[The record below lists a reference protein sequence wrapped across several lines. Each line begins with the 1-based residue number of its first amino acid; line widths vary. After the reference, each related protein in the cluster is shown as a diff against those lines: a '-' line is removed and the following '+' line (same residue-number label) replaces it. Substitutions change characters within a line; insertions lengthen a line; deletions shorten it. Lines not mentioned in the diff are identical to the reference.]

1 MFLFRPHKVQY
12 IHLKRKIEELE
23 SILSSYLESL
33 STTRRVDFPYPMLS
47 DLYQE
52 INSVSSNAVKVSLL
66 RLLNAQIISRLSQY
80 NPKLFSM
87 YQLIEEEITEL
98 TNDQKSTFECC

>member
-23 SILSSYLESL
+23 SILFSYLESL
-33 STTRRVDFPYPMLS
+33 STTRVDFPYSMLS

-87 YQLIEEEITEL
+87 YQSIEEEITEL